1 MQNNNTP
8 HRRITLI
15 LAWCFCLLSTAVH
28 ANTSIHLLKIPPP
41 TGPVNLTTP
50 LPIPEG
56 YTSFTLKN
64 WFVLLDSLVKK
75 KQFKVA
81 AHAVKLALQRYP
93 ANRKLRLY
101 QADIYTALKRYDW
114 ASHALNRIFDTNPA
128 DSDALKLLAVI
139 QKQDKYHTRGLNKL
153 VISSAPTLVSDQ
165 DAFWDYL
172 TAIYSRRTRFGTVYA
187 GTNFASRNRSSG
199 EQYLVGAYPRLFG
212 PIYAHV
218 QYARSESSLF
228 PSNHYLFETYVPMKA
243 GFRVS
248 LGTRYDNIQLTNLT
262 VLTGSIAKETGSY
275 LVIFRPYYFSPQLGP
290 EAVLYTL
297 SLRRS
302 FDTPDQYVQIS
313 GYAGRSPDLTDL
325 TSIGFFIIKTYGI
338 NALIQLHLYR
348 GLFMQ
353 TGAGY
358 AYEDFPTGL
367 RREKWRYFFGLMCRF

>member
-1 MQNNNTP
+1 MKKNNLIDFSIK
-8 HRRITLI
+8 ITVTLCLCLI
-15 LAWCFCLLSTAVH
+15 TTVMH
-28 ANTSIHLLKIPPP
+28 ANVSYHLLKIPAP
-41 TGPVNLTTP
+41 TGPVNPSTP

-56 YTSFTLKN
+56 YTTFSLKN

-93 ANRKLRLY
+93 ANKQLLLY
-101 QADIYTALKRYDW
+101 QADIYTTLERYDW
-114 ASHALNRIFDTNPA
+114 ATRSLNHIFDTDPA
-128 DSDALKLLAVI
+128 EPKALKLLSVI
-139 QKQDKYHTRGLNKL
+139 QKNDKYHTRGLNKL

-199 EQYLVGAYPRLFG
+199 EQYFIGAYPHLVG

-218 QYARSESSLF
+218 QYAHSESSLF

-275 LVIFRPYYFSPQLGP
+275 LVIFRPYYFSPQVGP

-313 GYAGRSPDLTDL
+313 GYAGRSPDLADL
-325 TSIGFFIIKTYGI
+325 TSVGFFIIKTYGI
-338 NALIQLHLYR
+338 NALMQLHLYR